1 MFDIN
6 FLEKPGILQDKKSM
20 PEVRVTNSQRLSTS
34 IDLSIDSELNKTRR
48 RNTKN
53 YLLILISIGLLLLI
67 MGSILNHN
75 KINQADVLESV
86 EIPVENFFNVLQSNN
101 SNTKIYYIYF
111 TNQRFSFKVEV
122 LDENIFYNF
131 LDALNND
138 FNEGL
143 KAIHKRGQF
152 SVVGEFPWIIE
163 NNNDFTINLLDKEI
177 SDFALEIRK
186 EIYKDKLIIICE
198 LQNVFNLLNLIVN
211 LNLINRFQIQVE
223 EIQTLPGKIDLFQI
237 IIH

>member
-6 FLEKPGILQDKKSM
+6 LLEKPGILQDKKSM
-20 PEVRVTNSQRLSTS
+20 PDVRVTNSQRISSS
-34 IDLSIDSELNKTRR
+34 IDLSIDSELNKTRL

-67 MGSILNHN
+67 MGSILNHS
-75 KINQADVLESV
+75 KINQADVLESF
-86 EIPVENFFNVLQSNN
+86 EIPVKNFFNVLQSNN
-101 SNTKIYYIYF
+101 SHTKIDHIYF
-111 TNQRFSFKVEV
+111 TNQRFSFKVEI
-122 LDENIFYNF
+122 LDENIFYSF

-143 KAIHKRGQF
+143 KAIHKHDQF

-198 LQNVFNLLNLIVN
+198 LQNVFKLLNLIVN